1 MILKARRVGEDD
13 QGSEYRPREEEVQ
26 TGEGE
31 RGSMGALLL
40 HQAPFS
46 MFCRDYRVTRL
57 ISKKTQRRDMI
68 IIPILQKRNLEVPKI
83 ESVNQ

>member
-1 MILKARRVGEDD
+1 MVLKARRVGEDD
-13 QGSEYRPREEEVQ
+13 QGSEYKPREEEVQ

-40 HQAPFS
+40 HRALFS

-57 ISKKTQRRDMI
+57 ISKKISAKGYDYYPHFT
-68 IIPILQKRNLEVPKI
+68 EE
-83 ESVNQ
+83 ES